1 MSARHLHH
9 HPQSSEALAFFRSL
23 VPIHSDGPDG
33 IAARRQPLGRRS
45 LRTWALGVCVWLLL
59 MGWPVRVASQT
70 AVATV
75 AAGTFPFGAAVN
87 PVTNMIYVTNEN
99 DNNVTVIDGATDNT
113 TTLAAG
119 TNPHSV
125 NPTTNQIYVTNSQ
138 GSDVTVLNEVVDPDR
153 RCPSDYLHQS
163 RVTR

>member
-1 MSARHLHH
+1 MGLKQH
-9 HPQSSEALAFFRSL
+9 FNI
-23 VPIHSDGPDG
+23 VPIG
-33 IAARRQPLGRRS
+33 IMKAVEGLAILGLICGAAS
-45 LRTWALGVCVWLLL
+45 LPTYAQVVTATIGVCVTQTQCR
-59 MGWPVRVASQT
+59 PVSV
-70 AVATV
+70 
-75 AAGTFPFGAAVN
+75 AVN
-87 PVTNMIYVTNEN
+87 PVTNQIYVVTQST
-99 DNNVTVIDGATDNT
+99 NNVTVIDGATDNT

-138 GSDVTVLNEVVDPDR
+138 GSDVTVLNEGVDPDR

>member
-59 MGWPVRVASQT
+59 MGWPMRVASQT

-75 AAGTFPFGAAVN
+75 
-87 PVTNMIYVTNEN
+87 
-99 DNNVTVIDGATDNT
+99 
-113 TTLAAG
+113 AAG

-138 GSDVTVLNEVVDPDR
+138 GSDVTVLNEGVDPDR